1 MELKKITA
9 IVRTSTLSEVEHRLR
24 DVGVKGLTVT
34 QVLGFGEYANFFRDD
49 WHVGH
54 ARVEIFADLST
65 VDRIV
70 SSIMDAAHTGH
81 PGDGI
86 IAVTTVEQVFR
97 IRERAEAPA
106 TAL

>member
-9 IVRTSTLSEVEHRLR
+9 IVRTSILEEVEHRLR
-24 DVGVKGLTVT
+24 AVGVKGLTVT
-34 QVLGFGEYANFFRDD
+34 HVVGFGEYANFFRDD

-54 ARVEIFADLST
+54 ARVEIFADLSKVET
-65 VDRIV
+65 IIAAV
-70 SSIMDAAHTGH
+70 MDAAHTGR

-86 IAVTTVEQVFR
+86 IAVTPVERVFR
-97 IRERAEAPA
+97 IRERAEAPV